1 MTLQSTLVKRRLFQN
16 ALSLVKGLIFMCFPL
31 KKTHVLFLKRPASKS
46 AILFSDGK
54 KLSMTIL
61 LPGLLFGMILSI
73 QKSSS
78 MYSWQLAV
86 R

>member
-1 MTLQSTLVKRRLFQN
+1 MILQSISVKRRLFQN
-16 ALSLVKGLIFMCFPL
+16 ALSLVKGLFYNVFPFEKDTCCFLDDLIFGMLP
-31 KKTHVLFLKRPASKS
+31 
-46 AILFSDGK
+46 FSDGK

-61 LPGLLFGMILSI
+61 SPGLLSGMILSI